1 MATKDKKIEEAQE
14 VKETTKK
21 APSEKRKQKNL
32 EDIIKN
38 DNSEKNLAIER
49 KYFIDDEDEET
60 KKAHEEQEQAYVL
73 ESQQASN
80 YNKDNY
86 ERATL
91 EEYGYI
97 DYKVLR
103 VLWKITSKI
112 LLIFSIFM
120 LYIGVIVIAIQ
131 SFNNTDSTTTF
142 AGFTFDNYIHMFD
155 KKSLNDSIMNT
166 FLTSITATAL
176 ATVIGTFVGVGAYF
190 LPKKWKQALIMF
202 NNVPLLNADIVTG
215 ISLRLIFSLFLPFM
229 PTMFGFWTIL
239 IANLYFIL
247 PYVILSVMPKMNE
260 IDPNLLDASLDLG
273 VKPVKSLI
281 KVIVPAIKGGIFSG
295 MVLAFTISFEDFVV
309 GYYTTGNGFN
319 TLSIWIY
326 SSYGRKSLFP
336 GVYAFS
342 TALTFIMIVG
352 ILLYNFIKG
361 RIKKNEKEAN

>member
-103 VLWKITSKI
+103 VLWKIASKI

-155 KKSLNDSIMNT
+155 KKSLNDSIINT

-215 ISLRLIFSLFLPFM
+215 ISIRLIFSLFLPLM
-229 PTMFGFWTIL
+229 PNMFGFWTIL
-239 IANLYFIL
+239 LANLYFIL

-273 VKPVKSLI
+273 VKPVKSMW
-281 KVIVPAIKGGIFSG
+281 KVIIPAIKGGIFSG

-342 TALTFIMIVG
+342 TALTVIMIAG
-352 ILLYNFIKG
+352 IFIYNFVKG
-361 RIKKNEKEAN
+361 RIKNEKKAN